1 MSSSSSREM
10 PATSKLRRE
19 SPLSISARK
28 PPGRY
33 ASMSSSSSSCPT
45 SILSPPA
52 SSSRSHSLNN
62 AKLHRSNSSPPK
74 LSQVNHSSGG
84 IPASRVQ
91 TFVRLRPSKS
101 APSWLTCHSMRSGRV
116 VVDVQHQKHAEKK
129 QFVVDQVFPGGA
141 TQEQVF
147 HDVGVSLVDNLVA
160 GVNGSLFAYGQSAS
174 GKTHTLLGEL
184 ARESDER
191 GVVVRMLD
199 LLFERLDEIADY
211 DCRCSFVEIYHD
223 KIFDLLDGHGVD
235 PKPLRED
242 TARQLVYVDGLTF
255 KPVDSAAAA
264 CDCLVAGVKTRKALG
279 RVSSRSHTIFSIVL
293 ARKTGSPAG
302 KRTAVLHCVDLAGSE
317 KPHALERA
325 NKDMMQINKSLSSL
339 GNVIGALGDVSN
351 GVKRHV
357 PYRDCKLTFLLRDA
371 LGGNSTTT
379 VLATVT
385 AEDKW
390 INETI
395 ATLQF
400 AERVKHVTAPVAWN
414 ECEPGIELASVA
426 TTESWSEE
434 DECQGEELTASSCGE
449 WDGAVVAATEEVETR
464 QCEPVGTNQSEPLVH
479 VGEVLA
485 INEKNTAS
493 MPKERAESMEEHDE
507 ECQGALGRSLLS
519 RVVLRTVDAMPE
531 KPTAKTAV
539 IIGEPSQDR
548 EEGRSIDVMME
559 DELDQVLAMAGV
571 LQRRRP
577 PLPTSF
583 HRQPVEK
590 RDDSSATEKRDS
602 ATQMDPLVD
611 KPIDSPREESH
622 SNVRGLPIETA
633 VALLAIGICVGGCAV
648 GLVSY
653 LRQQK

>member
-1 MSSSSSREM
+1 M

-33 ASMSSSSSSCPT
+33 ASMSSSSS

-84 IPASRVQ
+84 IPVSRVQ

-160 GVNGSLFAYGQSAS
+160 GINGSLFAYGQSAS

-184 ARESDER
+184 TRESDER

-199 LLFERLDEIADY
+199 LLFERLDETAADY

-255 KPVDSAAAA
+255 KPVDSAVAAF
-264 CDCLVAGVKTRKALG
+264 DVLVAGVKTRKALG
-279 RVSSRSHTIFSIVL
+279 RVSSRSHTIFSVVL
-293 ARKTGSPAG
+293 ARKTGSLAG
-302 KRTAVLHCVDLAGSE
+302 KRTTAVLHCVDLAGSE

-414 ECEPGIELASVA
+414 ECEPSVELASVA

-449 WDGAVVAATEEVETR
+449 WDGAVAVAATEEIETR
-464 QCEPVGTNQSEPLVH
+464 QCEPVDTNQSEPHVH

-485 INEKNTAS
+485 IDEKNTVS
-493 MPKERAESMEEHDE
+493 KLKEHTESMEEHDE

-519 RVVLRTVDAMPE
+519 RVVLRTVDAMPV
-531 KPTAKTAV
+531 KPTAKSAAAV
-539 IIGEPSQDR
+539 ILGETSQDR
-548 EEGRSIDVMME
+548 EEGRSIDGMME
-559 DELDQVLAMAGV
+559 DELDQVLAIAGV
-571 LQRRRP
+571 LQRRRS

-590 RDDSSATEKRDS
+590 CDDSSTATEKRDS

-611 KPIDSPREESH
+611 KPIDSPRDESH
-622 SNVRGLPIETA
+622 PNVRGLPIETA